1 MDKSPRARK
10 TTGSRRTALRNCRD
24 TSARAEV
31 SRQFLSAA
39 CAAGLLLTVAGCASS
54 TGGARAAQN
63 SAAITAG
70 HANTPRMTVAM
81 VTHATQGDTF
91 WDIVRKGAEAA
102 AAKDNVKLVYSS
114 DPTAS
119 NQANLVSNAIDQKVD
134 GLAVTLSTPDA
145 MRGVVAKA
153 EAAGIPVAAFN
164 QGENYWKQMGAIGYF
179 GSDEKLAGQAL
190 GNRLNSMG
198 AKHDLCVIHA
208 QGNVALEDRCA
219 GVKSTFKGTTDILY
233 VDGADMSNVQSVLTA
248 KLRQDSSIDQVTAL
262 SAPIAMTALSSISDA
277 GSKAKVSTFD
287 LNKSAAAAIKDGKIE
302 FSVDQQPFL
311 EGYLAV
317 DSLWLYKVNGN
328 TIGGGQPTLTG
339 PAFVDSSNIA
349 KIYQYTQNGT
359 R

>member
-1 MDKSPRARK
+1 MDKSPSA
-10 TTGSRRTALRNCRD
+10 RRTALG
-24 TSARAEV
+24 AV
-31 SRQFLSAA
+31 

-54 TGGARAAQN
+54 TGGAKAEQ
-63 SAAITAG
+63 STTGVTAG
-70 HANTPRMTVAM
+70 HANTPRMTIAM
-81 VTHATQGDTF
+81 VTHAAQGDTF

-114 DPTAS
+114 DPVAS
-119 NQANLVSNAIDQKVD
+119 NQANLVSNAINQKVD

-145 MRGVVAKA
+145 MRDVVAKT

-164 QGENYWKQMGAIGYF
+164 QGEDYWKQMGAIGYF
-179 GSDEKLAGQAL
+179 GSDEKIAGQAL
-190 GNRLNSMG
+190 GDRLNSMG
-198 AKHDLCVIHA
+198 AKHDLCIIHQ
-208 QGNVALEDRCA
+208 QGSVALEDRCA

-233 VDGADMSNVQSVLTA
+233 VNGADMPSVQSMLTA
-248 KLRQDSSIDQVTAL
+248 KLRQDPSIDQVTAL
-262 SAPIAMTALSSISDA
+262 GAPIALTAISSISDA
-277 GSKAKVSTFD
+277 GSKAKVNTFD
-287 LNKSAAAAIKDGKIE
+287 LNKDAAAAIKNGKIE

-328 TIGGGQPTLTG
+328 TVGGGQPTLTG

-349 KIYQYTQNGT
+349 KVYQYAQNGT